1 MLIYYPND
9 EENVMKNLK
18 INSNVEQI
26 HFISANSSTI
36 IFCSLDLHNSL
47 CFPLISFP
55 WSLRLIC

>member
-36 IFCSLDLHNSL
+36 F
-47 CFPLISFP
+47 FVV
-55 WSLRLIC
+55 